1 MNDNADE
8 MNVAA
13 TLHDIAASCD
23 KTTGRILRLC
33 EKAANEGK
41 SSIIVKASPEDHECI
56 IKYAKHP
63 KEWTPLLEKLAS
75 LGFTCHATYEK
86 TFWCSMTR
94 PYNEYN
100 LIKVSW

>member
-13 TLHDIAASCD
+13 TLRDIAAACN
-23 KTTGRILRLC
+23 KTTGRILRQC

-41 SSIIVKASPEDHECI
+41 SSIIVKVSPEDHEGCCPD
-56 IKYAKHP
+56 KSK
-63 KEWTPLLEKLAS
+63 WTPMIERLVS
-75 LGFTCHATYEK
+75 LGFACQRTFQK
-86 TFWCSMTR
+86 TFWSISH
-94 PYNEYN
+94 N